1 MNGSH
6 SNNKSGSIRVELKYC
21 EHCGGLWVR
30 EGDGGVYC
38 EKCQDRIADM
48 PIPRRKRSG
57 NAALP
62 VRRESVMADDFGVD
76 LPEDK
81 KPELEAA
88 GGAA

>member
-1 MNGSH
+1 
-6 SNNKSGSIRVELKYC
+6 
-21 EHCGGLWVR
+21 
-30 EGDGGVYC
+30 
-38 EKCQDRIADM
+38 M

-76 LPEDK
+76 IPEDK